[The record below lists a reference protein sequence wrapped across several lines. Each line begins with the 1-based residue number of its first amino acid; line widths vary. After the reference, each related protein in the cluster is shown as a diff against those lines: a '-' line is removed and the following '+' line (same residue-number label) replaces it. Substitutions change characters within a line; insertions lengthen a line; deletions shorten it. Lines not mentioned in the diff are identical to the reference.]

1 MKFKFSIIGIVAL
14 LFALF
19 VMDTWNNGFDLW
31 KLLGIIVLSVFLFW
45 VDHKLE
51 RPISRDRIKQNIKYR
66 RK

>member
-19 VMDTWNNGFDLW
+19 VMDTWNNGFDFW
-31 KLLGIIVLSVFLFW
+31 KLLGIIILAVFLFW
-45 VDHKLE
+45 VDYKLE
-51 RPISRDRIKQNIKYR
+51 RPVSRDSIKQKIYK